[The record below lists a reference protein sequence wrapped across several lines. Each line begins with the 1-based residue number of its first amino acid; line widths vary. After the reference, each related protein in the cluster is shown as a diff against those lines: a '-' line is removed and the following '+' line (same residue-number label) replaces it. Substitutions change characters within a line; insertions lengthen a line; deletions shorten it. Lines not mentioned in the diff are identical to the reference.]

1 MSRLTTIALSQ
12 VSRPADDWSADLSR
26 IARALRLRAA
36 ELTDEQ
42 VAIARRLTSYAHV
55 PDDELIWAGRRNV
68 QRIALALTSDED
80 ILELNDEERAAL
92 AHRSVQGVE
101 VEDVIH
107 CYRLV
112 MTYLCDEY
120 VAEATRLNVPA
131 EATMAGLRA
140 LWKINDQFTN
150 ELVRT
155 RSRIDLGFALR
166 QDRQRQVFLQRILS
180 GALRS
185 TEVALGGAQYGL
197 SADGEYWAVKAGPID
212 RPTPGLIAHLERFA
226 VGTPGAALVSVADGD
241 LVGIAIRRPNPFD
254 AVTPIAVVGP
264 VRLPGLTRAFAEAAR
279 LLEVAQR
286 FGKGGIVEPS
296 SLGVLLAVANEPELG
311 DSLYEKYVERVKREA
326 GSMAEVLLETIDAFL
341 RLNRAYQATASALHV
356 HVNTLRHRI
365 GRFEEI
371 VGDSFSRPE
380 VPLEAWWAFR
390 YADIKKRG

>member
-1 MSRLTTIALSQ
+1 MTAVVISKLGEPTMRWEAEVTR
-12 VSRPADDWSADLSR
+12 V
-26 IARALRLRAA
+26 ARSLRLRAA
-36 ELTDEQ
+36 ELTEGQ
-42 VAIARRLTSYAHV
+42 FAIARRLASYTHV
-55 PDDELIWAGRRNV
+55 PDEELLWAARRNV
-68 QRIALALTSDED
+68 QRVVLALTSREE
-80 ILELNDEERAAL
+80 IHELTDEERAAL

-120 VAEATRLNVPA
+120 VDEAARLGVPA
-131 EATMAGLRA
+131 EATMVGLRE
-140 LWKINDQFTN
+140 LWKINDQFMN
-150 ELVRT
+150 ELVRAQ
-155 RSRIDLGFALR
+155 SRIDLGFALR
-166 QDRQRQVFLQRILS
+166 QDRQRQVFLQRVLS
-180 GALRS
+180 GALHPA
-185 TEVALGGAQYGL
+185 EVALGGAQYGL
-197 SADGEYWAVKAGPID
+197 SADGEYWALKAGPID

-241 LVGIAIRRPNPFD
+241 MVGIAARRPIAFD

-264 VRLPGLTRAFAEAAR
+264 VRLPGLTRAFAEAGH

-311 DSLYEKYVERVKREA
+311 DSLYEKYVGRVKREA

-341 RLNRAYQATASALHV
+341 GLNRAYQATASALHV

-390 YADIKKRG
+390 YADIKNRR